1 MPPTD
6 GVRMSQLG
14 NGVRIVSDAAP
25 DLRSVTVGIW
35 VENGSRYESDA
46 QAGLS
51 HFLEHLFFKGTE
63 RRTAL
68 EIAQEVEALGGV
80 LNAFTGKE
88 QTCYYA
94 KVLPEHLPVALD
106 VLGDVFAH
114 STFPDEEI
122 ERERTVIAQE
132 IMQAEDSP
140 EEHVHDLFG
149 MAFWPGHPLARPIA
163 GSVESIG
170 RFSRAEF
177 LAFMGERY
185 RPGRILVAGAGALD
199 HEAFVA
205 GVERYLGALGGEAAP
220 LTVSA
225 PHPQGGRWE
234 TAKDLEQTHVCL
246 GVPGVP
252 HGDPQR
258 YAVYLL
264 QLALGG
270 GMASRLFQEIRER
283 RGRAYS
289 VYAFHSAYQDTGCFG
304 VYVATSRSW
313 VDEVVEVCRTI
324 FDDVVRHGLAPG
336 ELARAKTQ
344 MKGGMF
350 LGLETSD
357 SRMTRLARNVL
368 CFGREV
374 PVEEVCRDVEAVTND
389 DVMAA
394 AARIV
399 GSDVVNVTVLG
410 PDAAA

>member
-1 MPPTD
+1 VPTE
-6 GVRMSQLG
+6 GIRATQLG
-14 NGVRIVSDAAP
+14 NGIRVVSDAAP
-25 DLRSVTVGIW
+25 DLRSVTIGIW

-46 QAGLS
+46 EAGIS

-94 KVLPEHLPVALD
+94 KVLPEHLPIALD

-114 STFPDEEI
+114 STFPEDEI

-132 IMQAEDSP
+132 IMQAEDTP

-170 RFSRAEF
+170 RYGRSQF
-177 LAFMGERY
+177 LDFMGQRY
-185 RPGRILVAGAGALD
+185 RPDRILVAGAGALT
-199 HEAFVA
+199 HEALVA
-205 GVERYLGALGGEAAP
+205 GVEGQLGALRGESGA
-220 LTVSA
+220 LTVST
-225 PHPQGGRWE
+225 PEPQGGRWE

-289 VYAFHSAYQDTGCFG
+289 VYAFHSSFRDAGCFG
-304 VYVATSRSW
+304 VYVATSRQW
-313 VDEVVEVCRTI
+313 VDEVVDVCRAI
-324 FDDVVRHGLAPG
+324 FDDVAQHGLAVE
-336 ELARAKTQ
+336 ELERAKTQ
-344 MKGGMF
+344 MKGGLF

-357 SRMTRLARNVL
+357 SRMTRLARNTL
-368 CFGREV
+368 CFGRDV
-374 PVEEVCRDVEAVTND
+374 SVEEVCRDVEAVSND
-389 DVMAA
+389 DVVV
-394 AARIV
+394 AARRILA
-399 GSDVVNVTVLG
+399 SDIVNVTVLG
-410 PDAAA
+410 PHAA

>member
-1 MPPTD
+1 
-6 GVRMSQLG
+6 
-14 NGVRIVSDAAP
+14 VSDAAP

-35 VENGSRYESDA
+35 VENGSRYESED
-46 QAGLS
+46 QAGIS

-68 EIAQEVEALGGV
+68 DIAQEVEALGGV

-94 KVLPEHLPVALD
+94 KVLPEHLPIALD

-132 IMQAEDSP
+132 IMQVEDTP

-163 GSVESIG
+163 GSVESIRGFG
-170 RFSRAEF
+170 RPQFLEF
-177 LAFMGERY
+177 LGQRY
-185 RPGRILVAGAGALD
+185 RPDHVLVAGAGAVT
-199 HEAFVA
+199 HEALVA
-205 GVERYLGALGGEAAP
+205 GVERHLGGLAGASTP
-220 LTVSA
+220 VDLSI
-225 PHPQGGRWE
+225 PSPQGGRWE

-246 GVPGVP
+246 GVPGVA

-270 GMASRLFQEIRER
+270 GMGSRLFQEIRER

-289 VYAFHSAYQDTGCFG
+289 VYAFHSAFRDTGCFG
-304 VYVATSRSW
+304 VYVATSRQW
-313 VDEVVEVCRTI
+313 VEEVVEVCRTT
-324 FDDVVRHGLAPG
+324 FDDVVRQGLAAD

-344 MKGGMF
+344 MKGGLF

-357 SRMTRLARNVL
+357 SRMTRLARNTL

-374 PVEEVCRDVEAVTND
+374 PVEEVCRDVEAVGND
-389 DVMAA
+389 DIIA
-394 AARIV
+394 AARRILA
-399 GSDVVNVTVLG
+399 SDVVNVTVLG

>member
-1 MPPTD
+1 
-6 GVRMSQLG
+6 
-14 NGVRIVSDAAP
+14 
-25 DLRSVTVGIW
+25 VTVGIW

-46 QAGLS
+46 QAGIS

-94 KVLPEHLPVALD
+94 KVLPEHLPIALD

-132 IMQAEDSP
+132 IMQTEDAP

-170 RFSRAEF
+170 RFARPEF
-177 LAFMGERY
+177 LEFRRERY
-185 RPGRILVAGAGALD
+185 RPDRILVAGAGALT
-199 HEAFVA
+199 HEALVA
-205 GVERYLGALGGEAAP
+205 GVERHLGGLAGESVP
-220 LTVSA
+220 VDVSA
-225 PHPQGGRWE
+225 PSPRGGRWE

-246 GVPGVP
+246 GVPGVS
-252 HGDPQR
+252 HGDAQR
-258 YAVYLL
+258 YAVYLV

-270 GMASRLFQEIRER
+270 GMGSRLFQEIRER

-289 VYAFHSAYQDTGCFG
+289 VYAFHSAFRDTGCFG
-304 VYVATSRSW
+304 VYVATSRQW
-313 VDEVVEVCRTI
+313 VDEVVEVCRTM
-324 FDDVVRHGLAPG
+324 FDDVAQRGLAPD

-344 MKGGMF
+344 MKGGLF

-357 SRMTRLARNVL
+357 SRMTRLARNTL
-368 CFGREV
+368 CFGRDV

-389 DVMAA
+389 DVIG
-394 AARIV
+394 AARRMLA
-399 GSDVVNVTVLG
+399 SDVVNVTVLG
-410 PDAAA
+410 PHGAA

>member
-1 MPPTD
+1 VPTE
-6 GVRMSQLG
+6 GIRATQLG
-14 NGVRIVSDAAP
+14 NGIRVVSDAAP
-25 DLRSVTVGIW
+25 DLRSVTIGIW

-46 QAGLS
+46 EAGIS

-94 KVLPEHLPVALD
+94 KVLPEHLPIALD

-114 STFPDEEI
+114 STFPEDEI

-132 IMQAEDSP
+132 IMQAEDTP

-170 RFSRAEF
+170 RYGRSQF
-177 LAFMGERY
+177 LDFMGQRY
-185 RPGRILVAGAGALD
+185 RPDRILVAGAGALT
-199 HEAFVA
+199 HEALVA
-205 GVERYLGALGGEAAP
+205 GVEGQLGALRGESGA
-220 LTVSA
+220 LTVST
-225 PHPQGGRWE
+225 PEPQGGRWE

-289 VYAFHSAYQDTGCFG
+289 VYAFHSSFRDAGCFG
-304 VYVATSRSW
+304 VYVATSRQW
-313 VDEVVEVCRTI
+313 VDEVVDVCRAI
-324 FDDVVRHGLAPG
+324 FDDVAQHGLAVE
-336 ELARAKTQ
+336 ELERAKTQ
-344 MKGGMF
+344 MKGGLF

-357 SRMTRLARNVL
+357 SRMTRLARNTL
-368 CFGREV
+368 CFGRDV
-374 PVEEVCRDVEAVTND
+374 SVEEVCRDVEAVSTD
-389 DVMAA
+389 DVVA
-394 AARIV
+394 AARRILA
-399 GSDVVNVTVLG
+399 SDIVNVTVLG
-410 PDAAA
+410 PHAA